1 MEASLEKLNDGEEG
15 LETVLGTWHD
25 QDTAVLM
32 TATLASIGT
41 AQDWGSKY
49 SVLDGEGA
57 HGPYLKSPKGTKGS

>member
-32 TATLASIGT
+32 TITLASIGT
-41 AQDWGSKY
+41 AQD
-49 SVLDGEGA
+49 
-57 HGPYLKSPKGTKGS
+57 